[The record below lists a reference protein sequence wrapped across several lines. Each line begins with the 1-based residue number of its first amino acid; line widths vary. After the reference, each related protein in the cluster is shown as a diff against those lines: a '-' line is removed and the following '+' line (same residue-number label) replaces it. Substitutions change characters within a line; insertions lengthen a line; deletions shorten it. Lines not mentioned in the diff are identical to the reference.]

1 MAKEKTT
8 HRRSATR
15 AGTSQD
21 SPGQEISPDERRRM
35 IEQAAY
41 LRAEHRGFNGGDP
54 MEDWLV
60 AEREINRMLPSPQQQ
75 KQELAAYKMLRAA
88 VGKILGDA
96 KEVLNAEAIRQALAQ
111 ATAQL
116 KQVGEHTADT
126 IDKVAASVEKDMVNA
141 AQKIGT
147 RWDAYSEK
155 TADLFQVWRDR
166 GNRFLT
172 DATAAVGD
180 WLQQTSDKLKTQ
192 TYRSGDM
199 AASGTLECTACGEHI
214 TLHTPAHLPACSKC
228 RNTEFRRV

>member
-1 MAKEKTT
+1 MAKEKTPRGT
-8 HRRSATR
+8 GRTSAEPVR
-15 AGTSQD
+15 ADKSV
-21 SPGQEISPDERRRM
+21 SLKERRRM

-41 LRAEHRGFNGGDP
+41 FRAQKRGFNGGDP
-54 MEDWLV
+54 VEDWLA
-60 AEREINRMLPSPQQQ
+60 AEREIGRLLPNPQQQ
-75 KQELAAYKMLRAA
+75 KQELAAYKKLREG
-88 VGKILGDA
+88 VRHTLGEA
-96 KEVLNAEAIRQALAQ
+96 KETMSAENIRQALAQ

-147 RWDAYSEK
+147 RWEAYSEK

-166 GNRFLT
+166 SNRFLT

-192 TYRSGDM
+192 TYHSGDM
-199 AASGTLECTACGEHI
+199 AAGGTLECTACGERVV
-214 TLHTPAHLPACSKC
+214 LHTPAHLPACSKC
-228 RNTEFRRV
+228 RNTEFRRI

>member
-1 MAKEKTT
+1 MAKEKST
-8 HRRSATR
+8 RRSTSR
-15 AGTSQD
+15 AGAGQD
-21 SPGQEISPDERRRM
+21 NPGQNVSPDERRRM

-41 LRAEHRGFNGGDP
+41 FRAQQRGFSGGDP
-54 MEDWLV
+54 LEDWLA
-60 AEREINRMLPSPQQQ
+60 AEREINRMLPNPQQQ
-75 KQELAAYKMLRAA
+75 KLELAAYQKLRES

-96 KEVLNAEAIRQALAQ
+96 KEILNAETIRQALAQ
-111 ATAQL
+111 AVSQL
-116 KQVGEHTADT
+116 KQMGEHTADT

-166 GNRFLT
+166 SNRFLT

-180 WLQQTSDKLKTQ
+180 WLQQTSDKLKSQ
-192 TYRSGDM
+192 TYHSGEM

-214 TLHTPAHLPACSKC
+214 VLQTTAHLPACSKC
-228 RNTEFRRV
+228 RNTEFRRI

>member
-1 MAKEKTT
+1 MAKEKSTR
-8 HRRSATR
+8 RRSATR
-15 AGTSQD
+15 ASASQD
-21 SPGQEISPDERRRM
+21 NPGLDISPDERHRM

-75 KQELAAYKMLRAA
+75 KRELAAYKILREA
-88 VGKILGDA
+88 VGKALGDA
-96 KEVLNAEAIRQALAQ
+96 TEILNAEAIRQALAQ
-111 ATAQL
+111 AVAQL

-166 GNRFLT
+166 SSRFLT
-172 DATAAVGD
+172 DATVAVGD
-180 WLQQTSDKLKTQ
+180 WLKQASGILKTQ
-192 TYRSGDM
+192 TYHSGDM

-214 TLHTPAHLPACSKC
+214 VLNTPAHLPACSKC
-228 RNTEFRRV
+228 RNTEFRRL

>member
-1 MAKEKTT
+1 MAKEKSP
-8 HRRSATR
+8 RRS
-15 AGTSQD
+15 TSQV
-21 SPGQEISPDERRRM
+21 SATQENPSQSLSPDERRQM

-41 LRAEHRGFNGGDP
+41 FRAQQRGFSGGNP
-54 MEDWLV
+54 VEDWLV
-60 AEREINRMLPSPQQQ
+60 AEREINRLLPSPQQQ
-75 KQELAAYKMLRAA
+75 KQELAAYTKLRES
-88 VGKILGDA
+88 VMNILGEA
-96 KEVLNAEAIRQALAQ
+96 KETFGAETIRQSLAQ
-111 ATAQL
+111 AIEQL

-172 DATAAVGD
+172 GATTAVGD

-192 TYRSGDM
+192 TYRSGEM
-199 AASGTLECTACGEHI
+199 AASGTLECTACGER
-214 TLHTPAHLPACSKC
+214 LVLQTPSHLPACSKC
-228 RNTEFRRV
+228 RNTEYRRV

>member
-1 MAKEKTT
+1 MAKEKS
-8 HRRSATR
+8 HRSM
-15 AGTSQD
+15 SQMSTGPIRPD
-21 SPGQEISPDERRRM
+21 KSVSPEERHRL

-41 LRAEHRGFNGGDP
+41 FRAQQRSFNGGDP
-54 MEDWLV
+54 VEDWLV
-60 AEREINRMLPSPQQQ
+60 AEREINRPLPSPQQQ
-75 KQELAAYKMLRAA
+75 KQELAAYKKMRER
-88 VGKILGDA
+88 VGHILGEA
-96 KEVLNAEAIRQALAQ
+96 KETMVAETIRQALTQ
-111 ATAQL
+111 ATVQL
-116 KQVGEHTADT
+116 KQMGEHTADT

-180 WLQQTSDKLKTQ
+180 WLQQTSDKLKTH
-192 TYRSGDM
+192 TYRSGEM

-214 TLHTPAHLPACSKC
+214 VLHTPAHLPACSKC
-228 RNTEFRRV
+228 RNTEFRRI

>member
-8 HRRSATR
+8 HRRSAAR
-15 AGTSQD
+15 ASTSQD
-21 SPGQEISPDERRRM
+21 SPGQDISPDERRRM

-75 KQELAAYKMLRAA
+75 KQELAAYKMLREA

-96 KEVLNAEAIRQALAQ
+96 KEILNAEAIRQALAQ

-192 TYRSGDM
+192 TYHSGDM
-199 AASGTLECTACGEHI
+199 AASGTLECTACGEHLV
-214 TLHTPAHLPACSKC
+214 LHTPAHLPACSKC
-228 RNTEFRRV
+228 RNMEFRRV

>member
-1 MAKEKTT
+1 MAKEKTPRGT
-8 HRRSATR
+8 GRTSAEPVR
-15 AGTSQD
+15 ADKSV
-21 SPGQEISPDERRRM
+21 SLKERRRM

-41 LRAEHRGFNGGDP
+41 FRAQNRGFNGGDP
-54 MEDWLV
+54 VEDWLA
-60 AEREINRMLPSPQQQ
+60 AEREIGRLLPNPQQQ
-75 KQELAAYKMLRAA
+75 KQELAAYKKLREG
-88 VGKILGDA
+88 VRHTLGEA
-96 KEVLNAEAIRQALAQ
+96 KETLSAENIRQALAQ

-147 RWDAYSEK
+147 RWEAYSEK

-166 GNRFLT
+166 SNRFLT

-192 TYRSGDM
+192 TYHSGDM
-199 AASGTLECTACGEHI
+199 AAGGTLECTACGERVV
-214 TLHTPAHLPACSKC
+214 LHTPAHLPACSKC
-228 RNTEFRRV
+228 RNTEFRRI

>member
-1 MAKEKTT
+1 MAKEKST
-8 HRRSATR
+8 RRSAAR
-15 AGTSQD
+15 ASTGQD
-21 SPGQEISPDERRRM
+21 SPTQDISPDERHRM

-75 KQELAAYKMLRAA
+75 KRELAAYKMLREA
-88 VGKILGDA
+88 VGKTLGDVT
-96 KEVLNAEAIRQALAQ
+96 EILNAEVIRQALAQ
-111 ATAQL
+111 AVVQL

-155 TADLFQVWRDR
+155 TADLFQVWRNR
-166 GNRFLT
+166 SSRFLT
-172 DATAAVGD
+172 EATAAVGD
-180 WLQQTSDKLKTQ
+180 WLQQTSGMLKTQ
-192 TYRSGDM
+192 IYHSGDM
-199 AASGTLECTACGEHI
+199 AASGTLECTTCGEHI
-214 TLHTPAHLPACSKC
+214 VLDTPAHLPACSKC
-228 RNTEFRRV
+228 RNTEFRRL

>member
-1 MAKEKTT
+1 MAKDKS
-8 HRRSATR
+8 HRHNTGR
-15 AGTSQD
+15 TSTGQD
-21 SPGQEISPDERRRM
+21 NPGQNVTPDERRRM

-41 LRAEHRGFNGGDP
+41 FRAQQRGFNSGDP
-54 MEDWLV
+54 VEDWLA
-60 AEREINRMLPSPQQQ
+60 AEREINRMLPNPQQQ
-75 KQELAAYKMLRAA
+75 KQELAAYQKLREG

-96 KEVLNAEAIRQALAQ
+96 KEILNAETIRQALAQ
-111 ATAQL
+111 GIAQL

-147 RWDAYSEK
+147 RWDANSEK

-192 TYRSGDM
+192 TYHSGEM

-214 TLHTPAHLPACSKC
+214 VLQTPAHLPACSKC
-228 RNTEFRRV
+228 RHTEFRRI

>member
-1 MAKEKTT
+1 MAKEKS
-8 HRRSATR
+8 HRSTGQTSSEPARSDK
-15 AGTSQD
+15 SV
-21 SPGQEISPDERRRM
+21 PHKERHRM

-41 LRAEHRGFNGGDP
+41 FRAQKRGFNGGDP
-54 MEDWLV
+54 VEDWLA
-60 AEREINRMLPSPQQQ
+60 AEREIGRLLPNPQQQ
-75 KQELAAYKMLRAA
+75 KQELAAYKKLREA
-88 VGKILGDA
+88 VRHTLGEA
-96 KEVLNAEAIRQALAQ
+96 KETLSAENIRQALTQ

-166 GNRFLT
+166 SNRFLT

-192 TYRSGDM
+192 TYHSGDM
-199 AASGTLECTACGEHI
+199 AAGGTLECTACGERI
-214 TLHTPAHLPACSKC
+214 VLHTPAHLPACSKC
-228 RNTEFRRV
+228 RNTEFRRI